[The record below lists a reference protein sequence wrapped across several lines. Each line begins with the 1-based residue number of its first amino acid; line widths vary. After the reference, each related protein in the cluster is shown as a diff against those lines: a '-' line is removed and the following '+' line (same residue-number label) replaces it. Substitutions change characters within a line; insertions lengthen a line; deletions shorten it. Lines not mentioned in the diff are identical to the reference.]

1 MDELSGRVA
10 VVTGGASGIGLAMA
24 KRFAGAGM
32 RVVVADIEPGA
43 LDKAVAGLQEGGA
56 EAVGVH
62 TDVSSYDE
70 VEALRDRALDAFGA
84 VHVVCNNAGVGGGG
98 QLWECTLADWQ
109 WVLGVNLWGVI
120 HGVKAFVPLLV
131 EQGEGHVV
139 NTASMAGL
147 TSPAFMGPYNVSKHG
162 VVTLSETLHAELAAA
177 APGVGVS
184 VVCPGWVHTNIDTS
198 SRNRPEEL
206 ANAAAPAGE
215 DQEGAVAGVL
225 HDLIANGLPPERV
238 AEMVHDAV
246 VERRFYVLTHPDWNS
261 MISGRVERI
270 VSGQNPEVGFLPT

>member
-1 MDELSGRVA
+1 MDELTGRVA

-24 KRFAGAGM
+24 KRFAAAGM
-32 RVVVADIEPGA
+32 KVVLGDIEPGA
-43 LDKAVAGLQEGGA
+43 LDKAVAGLQESGA
-56 EAVGVH
+56 EAVGTV
-62 TDVSSYDE
+62 TDVSDYAQ

-98 QLWECTLADWQ
+98 QMWECSLEDWR

-162 VVTLSETLHAELAAA
+162 VVTLSETLYAELAAA

-184 VVCPGWVHTNIDTS
+184 VVCPGWVKTNIDTS
-198 SRNRPEEL
+198 SRNRPDAL
-206 ANAAAPAGE
+206 ANPVTPAAE
-215 DQEGAVAGVL
+215 EQDGAVASVL

-238 AEMVHDAV
+238 ADLVHDAL
-246 VERRFYVLTHPDWNS
+246 VERRFYVLTHPDWS
-261 MISGRVERI
+261 PMISGRVERI
-270 VSGQNPEVGFLPT
+270 VGGQNPEAGFLPT

>member
-1 MDELSGRVA
+1 MDELDGKVA

-24 KRFAGAGM
+24 KRFATAGM
-32 RVVVADIEPGA
+32 RVVLGDIEQGA
-43 LDKAVAGLQEGGA
+43 LDKAVAALQEGGA
-56 EAVGVH
+56 EAVGVP
-62 TDVSSYDE
+62 TDVSNFDE

-120 HGVKAFVPLLV
+120 HGVNAFVPLLV

-139 NTASMAGL
+139 NTASIAGL

-162 VVTLSETLHAELAAA
+162 VVTLSETLYAELAAA

-184 VVCPGWVHTNIDTS
+184 VVCPGWVNTNIDSS
-198 SRNRPEEL
+198 SRNRPSAL
-206 ANAAAPAGE
+206 TNPAAPAGE
-215 DQEGAVAGVL
+215 DQDETVVSVL
-225 HDLIANGLPPERV
+225 HDLIATGLAPERV
-238 AEMVHDAV
+238 ADLVHDAV
-246 VERRFYVLTHPDWNS
+246 RERRFYVLTHPDWSS

-270 VSGQNPEVGFLPT
+270 VGGENPEPGFLPT